1 MRARDKWKAS
11 LAWHIFFKFSLLQLV
26 LPVLGHLKVPDS
38 IEGRQKMFQFTE
50 KSVVSQ
56 ILKDFLL
63 DVLLMPYRCES
74 FCPFLFRWKSC
85 VVKFL

>member
-1 MRARDKWKAS
+1 
-11 LAWHIFFKFSLLQLV
+11 
-26 LPVLGHLKVPDS
+26 
-38 IEGRQKMFQFTE
+38 MFQFME